1 MARIIRILTGA
12 CLAAMLTA
20 VVVSCGKKYETVPGD
35 PTGTR
40 IYTLDNG
47 LKVYMSV
54 NRDEPR
60 INAHIAVKVGSKNDP
75 HETTGL
81 AHYFE
86 HLMFK
91 GTESF
96 GTQNYEMEKPF
107 LDEIEQLFEVY
118 RNTTDEAQRKAIYHQ
133 IDSLSY
139 EASKYAI
146 PNEYDKLMAAIGA
159 SGTNAYTGYDQT
171 VYVENIPSNELENWA
186 IIQSDRFANNVIR
199 GFHTELETVYEEKNM
214 SLTNDYEKM
223 YDAMFSSLFKNHPYG
238 LQSILGSQQHLKNP
252 SITNIKN
259 YYKEWYVPNNMA
271 ICLSGDFD
279 PDEAIRIIEKH
290 FSGLKPNPD
299 LKRLSFKPED
309 PITEPI
315 VVEVKGLE
323 SPKILMAWRF
333 PGSNDPDNLKL
344 SLMANVLYNGKAGL
358 VDINVNHPQR
368 VLNLFGGIYPLADYS
383 VLLFIGEPKQGQSL
397 EDVKDIILEQVE
409 ILKNGDFDEEIL
421 TATANNYKLYQMQLT
436 ESSGGM
442 VNAYVNSFINDEKW
456 SDMVHLVDNV
466 SAISKEDIVAY
477 ANECLGDNYV
487 EVHKLQG
494 KDPDEIKIEKPEITP
509 IMTNRDTS
517 SQFLRDIMA
526 RSAAVKPIEPV
537 FVDFEKDMDILTA
550 KSDIPVLYKQNTT
563 NGTFSLIYVFDTGS
577 NNDKLQAYAMQYL
590 DFLGTD
596 SLSPVEI
603 KQAFYNL
610 ACNYGIVTGEDVTY
624 AIISGLSE
632 NMEEAVSLFENLV
645 AGAVAN
651 PEALRSMKANTL
663 QQRENNKLEQSYNF
677 FMLQMYGQYGKDN
690 PARNSLSRKEI
701 MNLSDDE
708 LLSRIHNLFSSEHK
722 ILYYGPMNHDGILAA
737 VNNLHNVPAEL
748 KKLDKGKE
756 YKELITEKTSVL
768 VAPYESNQ
776 IYLSSFSNRGDT
788 LNVEDMPAAMMY
800 NMYFGGGMN
809 SIVFQEMRE
818 ARGLAYSARA
828 GYSIPAE
835 KGDYCT
841 YYNFIAT
848 QNDKMTDAIDAFD
861 EIINNMPE
869 SQSAFDI
876 AKESLLTNLRT
887 QRTIKSSV
895 LWAYL
900 AAQKMGLD
908 HDIYR
913 DIFEKVSGYT
923 LQDVVDFQKRA
934 VKDRKYTICILG
946 DTNNLDLKALQKY
959 GNVTLLSTE
968 EIFGY

>member
-1 MARIIRILTGA
+1 MNRITGILTGA
-12 CLAAMLTA
+12 CLTVLMVTAAA
-20 VVVSCGKKYETVPGD
+20 SCSKKYETVPGD

-96 GTQNYEMEKPF
+96 GTQNYEMEKPL
-107 LDEIEQLFEVY
+107 LDEIEQLFEIY
-118 RNTTDEAQRKAIYHQ
+118 RNTDDEAERKAIYHQ

-139 EASKYAI
+139 EASKYSI

-159 SGTNAYTGYDQT
+159 SGTNAYTSYDQT
-171 VYVENIPSNELENWA
+171 VYTENIPSNELENWA

-199 GFHTELETVYEEKNM
+199 GFHTELEAVYEEKNM
-214 SLTNDYEKM
+214 SLTNDIEKM
-223 YDAMFSSLFKNHPYG
+223 YDAMLSSLFKNHPYG
-238 LQSILGSQQHLKNP
+238 MQTVLGSQQHLKNP

-271 ICLSGDFD
+271 ICLSGDLN
-279 PDEAIRIIEKH
+279 PDEAIKVIEKY
-290 FSGLKPNPD
+290 FSGLQPNPD
-299 LKRLSFKPED
+299 LKKLSFKPED

-315 VVEVKGLE
+315 VVEVTGLE
-323 SPKILMAWRF
+323 SPKIMMAWRF
-333 PGSNDPDNLKL
+333 PGANDPDNLKL
-344 SLMANVLYNGKAGL
+344 ALMADVLYNGMAGL
-358 VDINVNHPQR
+358 VDINVNHPQK
-368 VLNLFGGIYPLADYS
+368 VLGLYGGVIPMADYS
-383 VLLFIGEPKQGQSL
+383 VLMFIGEPKQGQSL
-397 EDVKDIILEQVE
+397 EDVKDIILEQID
-409 ILKNGDFDEEIL
+409 ILKKGDFDENIL
-421 TATANNYKLYQMQLT
+421 TATTNNYKLYQMQLT
-436 ESSGGM
+436 ASSGGL
-442 VNAYVNSFINDEKW
+442 VNAYVNSFINDEDW
-456 SDMVHLVDNV
+456 TETVNLIDNI
-466 SAISKEDIVAY
+466 SAITKDDIVAY

-494 KDPDEIKIEKPEITP
+494 KDPNEVKIEKPEITP
-509 IMTNRDTS
+509 ILTNRDTS

-550 KSDIPVLYKQNTT
+550 KSDIPLLYKQNTT
-563 NGTFSLIYVFDTGS
+563 NDVFSLIYVFETGS

-610 ACNYGIVTGEDVTY
+610 ACSYAIVTGDDVTY
-624 AIISGLSE
+624 AVLTGLSE
-632 NMEEAVSLFENLV
+632 NMDEAVALFEDLV
-645 AGAVAN
+645 AGATAN
-651 PEALRSMKANTL
+651 PEALQSMKSNML
-663 QQRENNKLEQSYNF
+663 LQRENNKHEQMSNF
-677 FMLQMYGQYGKDN
+677 YMLQMYGLYGKDN
-690 PARNSLSRKEI
+690 PARNNLSKKEI
-701 MNLSDDE
+701 MALGDDE
-708 LLSRIHNLFSSEHK
+708 LLSRIHDLFSFEHK
-722 ILYYGPMNHDGILAA
+722 ILYYGPVNHDEILST
-737 VNNLHNVPAEL
+737 VDRLHRVPEEL
-748 KKLDKGKE
+748 REIENGKE
-756 YKELITEKTSVL
+756 YRELITDRNKVI

-776 IYLSSFSNRGDT
+776 IYLASYSNRGET
-788 LNVEDMPAAMMY
+788 LNVDDIPAATMY

-818 ARGLAYSARA
+818 ARGLAYSASAR
-828 GYSIPAE
+828 YSIPSE
-835 KGDYCT
+835 TGDYCI
-841 YYNFIAT
+841 YNNFIAT

-861 EIINNMPE
+861 EIINDMPV

-876 AKESLLTNLRT
+876 AKESLLTNIRT
-887 QRTIKSSV
+887 QRTIKSNV

-900 AAQKMGLD
+900 AAQKCGLD
-908 HDIYR
+908 HDINR

-923 LQDVVDFQKRA
+923 LQDVIDFQNRA

-946 DTNNLDLKALQKY
+946 DTKNLDLKSLRKY
-959 GNVTLLSTE
+959 GDVTIVSTE